1 MSTRGTASRGAV
13 GRGRSAGYPS
23 ARGGSLG
30 GQIGGQVARTVLGR
44 LTRGR

>member
-1 MSTRGTASRGAV
+1 MSTRGTASRGMSS
-13 GRGRSAGYPS
+13 RGRSAGYPS

-30 GQIGGQVARTVLGR
+30 SQIGGQVARTVLGR